1 MTEYV
6 FDVKMF
12 AQVRVRAKTEE
23 DARMM
28 LHRLSGVPIDVQIDG
43 EGGESLTVVEASMD
57 DGEQDLIE
65 EIED

>member
-28 LHRLSGVPIDVQIDG
+28 LHHLSAVPIDVQIDG

-57 DGEQDLIE
+57 DGEPDLIE
-65 EIED
+65 D